1 MQNGERQVGL
11 RTGEGQAFEW
21 RKNRHGESNGTFGS
35 RRLGNQDRC
44 VQIFASRSCGRG
56 SKLVFFGT
64 KG

>member
-44 VQIFASRSCGRG
+44 VQIFAS
-56 SKLVFFGT
+56 
-64 KG
+64 